1 MIKNRPPYFW
11 LLLLMTVFFMGF
23 QLRLAW
29 HYSQAWLHGLWL
41 DCQNWSQYLAD
52 NIWLSWQLLVPLT
65 ACVIVSRA
73 MLSIGQQLRATHRMA
88 TCFGGLQTVLPSRLH
103 RLLDQHDL
111 SSDEVVYL
119 KFEALHIFCLGFI
132 RPRIWVTSG
141 LVERLSD
148 EELSA
153 VLAHEKHHSRQRDP
167 LRLLVSRALQS
178 AFFFLP
184 FVTDLAKVTELQQE
198 IAADQA
204 AIATLGDD
212 LPLLC
217 ALQKL
222 LQQSDPNRPMQWAAY
237 SPFNVTQA
245 RLERLLDAK
254 STSSL
259 PIDYSRW
266 LLSLSLAFMVSVP
279 IGVSISQPTEQLEPK
294 ICSCSAD
301 APLMTL
307 NEVH

>member
-1 MIKNRPPYFW
+1 M
-11 LLLLMTVFFMGF
+11 
-23 QLRLAW
+23 LAW
-29 HYSQAWLHGLWL
+29 RYSQAWLPGLWI
-41 DCQNWSQYLAD
+41 DCQNWGQYWAD

-65 ACVIVSRA
+65 ALVIVCRA
-73 MLSIGQQLRATHRMA
+73 VFSIGQQVWATHRMMV
-88 TCFGGLQTVLPSRLH
+88 CFGALQTVLPRRLQ
-103 RLLDQHDL
+103 RLLDQHNL

-119 KFEALHIFCLGFI
+119 NFESLHVFCLGFF
-132 RPRIWVTSG
+132 RPRIWLTSG
-141 LVERLSD
+141 LVELLSD

-153 VLAHEKHHSRQRDP
+153 VLAHEKHHTRQRDP

-184 FVTDLAKVTELQQE
+184 FVTDLAKVAELQQE
-198 IAADQA
+198 VAADQA
-204 AIATLGDD
+204 AIAKLGDD

-222 LQQSDPNRPMQWAAY
+222 LQQNAANTPLQRAAY

-254 STSSL
+254 SMSGL

-266 LLSLSLAFMVSVP
+266 VLSLSMAFMLSAP
-279 IGVSISQPTEQLEPK
+279 IWFTISQSAEQIEPK
-294 ICSCSAD
+294 TCSCSAVPS
-301 APLMTL
+301 AVML
-307 NEVH
+307 NDDPTQ